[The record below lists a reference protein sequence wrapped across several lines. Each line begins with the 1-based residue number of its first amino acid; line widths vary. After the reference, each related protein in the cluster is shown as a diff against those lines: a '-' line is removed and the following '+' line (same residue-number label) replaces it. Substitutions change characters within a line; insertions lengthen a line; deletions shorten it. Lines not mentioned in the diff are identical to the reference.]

1 MVKGML
7 DFLVS
12 DEAAELRKHFVFRI
26 IPMLN
31 VDGVIYGNQ
40 RCSLLGVDLNRRWVS
55 PNVFLHPTIYYA
67 KQLIKHTRNER
78 RVLMYCDLH
87 GHSRKQNA
95 FYYACTYKNYEHEG
109 RIKNAQLRMMPL
121 LCCHKNPEFFKFK
134 DCRFRIER
142 CKESTA
148 RVVIFKEFNIMN
160 AFTLEASF
168 FGQEPEAP
176 PAVEGEEGK
185 TEPSYAPPRPGKHF
199 SVQDLQMIGQTLPM
213 ILSNY
218 LPKEQS
224 KLEILSGKILEIFY
238 DEFVKFIPPYVLR
251 REEEKKR
258 QLMGLDELETQN
270 AGGTAGLQYFGKSPT
285 IGSRGAP
292 QLPPSSPRAVM
303 SSLAVQ
309 SSALQQA
316 SQNLNA

>member
-1 MVKGML
+1 
-7 DFLVS
+7 
-12 DEAAELRKHFVFRI
+12 
-26 IPMLN
+26 
-31 VDGVIYGNQ
+31 
-40 RCSLLGVDLNRRWVS
+40 
-55 PNVFLHPTIYYA
+55 
-67 KQLIKHTRNER
+67 
-78 RVLMYCDLH
+78 
-87 GHSRKQNA
+87 
-95 FYYACTYKNYEHEG
+95 
-109 RIKNAQLRMMPL
+109 MMPL
-121 LCCHKNPEFFKFK
+121 LCCHKNSEFFKFK

-168 FGQEPEAP
+168 FGPEPDVP

-185 TEPSYAPPRPGKHF
+185 TEPTILPPRAGKHF

-224 KLEILSGKILEIFY
+224 KLEILSSKILEIFY

-258 QLMGLDELETQN
+258 QLMGLDELETHN
-270 AGGTAGLQYFGKSPT
+270 AGGAAGLQYFGKSPT
-285 IGSRGAP
+285 IGSRGTQ
-292 QLPPSSPRAVM
+292 QLPPSSPRAVI

-309 SSALQQA
+309 S
-316 SQNLNA
+316 NAI